1 MMSTTDPT
9 ICHLR
14 TNSQTST
21 SVSYEAD
28 VAKMKADLA
37 KLLKTELGQLGLNPS
52 RYRLYQ

>member
-14 TNSQTST
+14 TNPQTST